1 MSENP
6 TSEGYEFPPGTPA
19 TVPADFAA
27 AQEQALANQLTA
39 EEIAEFRALRAEKKA
54 RDQAAAD
61 EAAAAAARLSPPTH
75 HVHLA
80 DGSVIEGS
88 AIETHFAPESG
99 GLVPVAGAYPKAEF
113 VTL

>member
-1 MSENP
+1 MSEDP
-6 TSEGYEFPPGTPA
+6 GYQFPDGTPA
-19 TVPADFAA
+19 VVPPDFEAAKA
-27 AQEQALANQLTA
+27 AQLENQLTA

-80 DGSVIEGS
+80 DGTITDGS
-88 AIETHFAPESG
+88 TIATHWATEDG
-99 GLVPVAGAYPKAEF
+99 ALVPVTGSYPKAGF